1 MPTRIDDLLRMA
13 MSFGAS
19 DLHLR
24 AGSFPVIRVTG
35 ELKQLS
41 GISRMS
47 QDETLEMAFSMMSNR
62 QKQHFKE
69 AVEVDIGYGVAGLGR
84 FRVNIFQQ
92 RNSIGIVARVISD
105 TIRGFAE
112 LGLPPIL
119 NTIADESR
127 GLILVTG
134 TTGSGKST
142 TLAAIVDHINQK
154 RNCHIVTIEDPIEFL
169 HQDRESFEIGRAH
182 V

>member
-24 AGSFPVIRVTG
+24 AGSHPVVRTNAV
-35 ELKQLS
+35 LKPLS
-41 GISRMS
+41 GAAKLN

-69 AVEVDIGYGVAGLGR
+69 VFEVDIGYGVAGLGR

-92 RNSIGIVARVISD
+92 RSSIGIVARVISD
-105 TIRGFAE
+105 TIKDFAE
-112 LGLPPIL
+112 LGMPPIL
-119 NTIADESR
+119 NTIADENR

-142 TLAAIVDHINQK
+142 TLAAIV
-154 RNCHIVTIEDPIEFL
+154 
-169 HQDRESFEIGRAH
+169 
-182 V
+182 

>member
-1 MPTRIDDLLRMA
+1 MPAKIDDLLRMA

-35 ELKQLS
+35 ELKPLS
-41 GISRMS
+41 GVSRMT

-69 AVEVDIGYGVAGLGR
+69 AYEVDIGYGVTGLGR

-105 TIRGFAE
+105 HIANFNE
-112 LGLPPIL
+112 LGLPPVISS
-119 NTIADESR
+119 ISDENR

-142 TLAAIVDHINQK
+142 T
-154 RNCHIVTIEDPIEFL
+154 
-169 HQDRESFEIGRAH
+169 
-182 V
+182 

>member
-24 AGSFPVIRVTG
+24 AGSFPVVRVTG
-35 ELKQLS
+35 ELKPL
-41 GISRMS
+41 GGVPKLS

-62 QKQHFKE
+62 QKQHFKDSL
-69 AVEVDIGYGVAGLGR
+69 EVDIGYGVNGLGR
-84 FRVNIFQQ
+84 FRVNIFQH

-112 LGLPPIL
+112 LGMPPIL
-119 NTIADESR
+119 NNIADEKR
-127 GLILVTG
+127 GLVLITG

-142 TLAAIVDHINQK
+142 TLAAIVDHINQ
-154 RNCHIVTIEDPIEFL
+154 T
-169 HQDRESFEIGRAH
+169 
-182 V
+182 